1 MPDYFSYRINFH
13 SDGKIRGCLHY
24 TVSLRIGKSYFHY
37 RTSINCKNV
46 LEYTH
51 DNNTFIMLLTK
62 IFIELYVTNVYIVAM
77 IQIDEYLNTNFALS
91 KGTVSLGY
99 VFIRNRK

>member
-1 MPDYFSYRINFH
+1 MEKFVGVYTTPFH
-13 SDGKIRGCLHY
+13 S
-24 TVSLRIGKSYFHY
+24 VGKSYFHY

-99 VFIRNRK
+99 MFLSEIGSRFNKQDKPVL